1 MPAYAWLQIYEKK
14 CVGSIA
20 FTQAYTH
27 VNTPASP
34 SAEPYPKGTLSIL
47 NPKVLAP
54 TWVLCPRTKGGGG
67 GLHALSPHR
76 ACGAGWETGPS
87 DPTCGPGAG
96 SRVSGQVCSM
106 WASDTPRSLKP
117 WSNVQTDGWVPYCPL
132 LGRSRRAHVSQGL
145 HSDSSRGQFPFISG
159 RCMAFLLLLF
169 VFSSTAPPQR
179 ETHSAYT

>member
-1 MPAYAWLQIYEKK
+1 MCGQHCIYTG
-14 CVGSIA
+14 V
-20 FTQAYTH
+20 YTCEYPRISKRRALPKRDLEH
-27 VNTPASP
+27 PQSQSASP
-34 SAEPYPKGTLSIL
+34 H
-47 NPKVLAP
+47 V
-54 TWVLCPRTKGGGG
+54 GGG

-117 WSNVQTDGWVPYCPL
+117 WSNVQADGWVPYCPL